1 MARRVKAVSHEDRLT
16 LVEHL
21 DELRTRLIVCIVVFG
36 VALALCFWQNHL
48 LLEIAQ
54 GPLPDD
60 HDQLITFG
68 VTEPFTTT
76 LTVAAY
82 GAIVLSLPIV
92 LWQLYAY
99 VLPAFSQAER
109 RVVLPILLL
118 FPLLFLAGLAFAYFV
133 VMPAAVNFLLNF
145 NDSQFNV
152 QVRARDYYSFFSM
165 TMIAGGLIFQLPL
178 AILAVTRLGI
188 VSVEQLTENRR
199 YAYLV
204 IAIVAAAL
212 PGVDPVSMLIEM
224 VPLLVLYELSILLAR
239 VLGRPRRAG
248 GHGQALHAGVGRES
262 GAGRQASTGC
272 SSTSGGRRKHVVKV
286 VYAVLAVLMGAS
298 LFLVVGPL
306 NIGRTLQQQQRRR
319 QRRQALRR
327 TGRTDRS
334 ETEKRS
340 GRPEAAAGA

>member
-21 DELRTRLIVCIVVFG
+21 DELRTRLIVCIGVLG

-76 LTVAAY
+76 LTVSAY

-99 VLPAFSQAER
+99 ILPAFSEAER
-109 RVVLPILLL
+109 RVILPILLL
-118 FPLLFLAGLAFAYFV
+118 FPILFVAGLAFAYFIV
-133 VMPAAVNFLLNF
+133 IPAALNFLLDF
-145 NDSQFNV
+145 NDGQFNI
-152 QVRARDYYSFFSM
+152 QLRAREYYGFFSM
-165 TMIAGGLIFQLPL
+165 TEIALGLIFQLPL

-188 VSVEQLTENRR
+188 VSVEQLTQNRR

-212 PGVDPVSMLIEM
+212 PGVDPVTMLIEM

-239 VLGRPRRAG
+239 VLGRP
-248 GHGQALHAGVGRES
+248 GQ
-262 GAGRQASTGC
+262 
-272 SSTSGGRRKHVVKV
+272 SGG
-286 VYAVLAVLMGAS
+286 LAQPS
-298 LFLVVGPL
+298 P
-306 NIGRTLQQQQRRR
+306 Q
-319 QRRQALRR
+319 
-327 TGRTDRS
+327 
-334 ETEKRS
+334 E
-340 GRPEAAAGA
+340 